1 MSIGRRRAVTE
12 SPEGATFLSMLDCK
26 EGRKYTR
33 TSSMQR
39 KPLFMVAA
47 VAEAARFLLLFFLAR
62 AGGETDESAGFLSF
76 FRYAASGQ
84 LFFVFGFFFLW
95 YDRSRHDGYRSLLF
109 AGKIVS
115 LATFVPLAIAM
126 AGSIRAGKPADGSS
140 ILFAL
145 AIFGV
150 DIYGFC
156 LLLVSRPFGGPVGQG
171 PALRSPPGQGP
182 DDIERVESL

>member
-1 MSIGRRRAVTE
+1 MKTKTGMLVKGIAVM
-12 SPEGATFLSMLDCK
+12 A
-26 EGRKYTR
+26 
-33 TSSMQR
+33 
-39 KPLFMVAA
+39 
-47 VAEAARFLLLFFLAR
+47 
-62 AGGETDESAGFLSF
+62 
-76 FRYAASGQ
+76 
-84 LFFVFGFFFLW
+84 
-95 YDRSRHDGYRSLLF
+95 
-109 AGKIVS
+109 
-115 LATFVPLAIAM
+115 LAIAM

>member
-1 MSIGRRRAVTE
+1 
-12 SPEGATFLSMLDCK
+12 
-26 EGRKYTR
+26 
-33 TSSMQR
+33 MQR
-39 KPLFMVAA
+39 KPLFMVAT
-47 VAEAARFLLLFFLAR
+47 VAEAGRFLFLFFLAR
-62 AGGETDESAGFLSF
+62 ALGETIESAGFPSF

-95 YDRSRHDGYRSLLF
+95 YDRSRHDGFRSLLF

-126 AGSIRAGKPADGSS
+126 AGSLRTGNSVDASS
-140 ILFAL
+140 VILAT